1 MGKPPTTEQG
11 TPELTLREVVLP
23 EKLRVW
29 RAKLS
34 TKAKQEKRFRF
45 YSLYGLI
52 SHPVTLQAAWEKV
65 LANDGAPGVDGI
77 SPQHIER
84 EGVGPFLEEIRRA
97 LAEKRYRCAAV
108 RRVYIPK
115 ANGKLRPL
123 GIPTVRDRVVQ
134 TAALLILEPIFE
146 ADFEECSF
154 GFRPGRSAQQALEVI
169 RKELKRGRT
178 TVYDA
183 DLEKYFDTIPHD
195 KLMACLRMRVVDGSV
210 LALIGQWLQAVVVEK
225 GEKGKPPT
233 IKRNGS
239 GTPQGGV
246 ISPLLANIY
255 LHWFDHL
262 FHRAGSAAQQ
272 NAAALVR
279 YADDLV
285 VLTRQKSEAVQ
296 AFIEEKLEGWLG
308 LKINREK
315 TRVVNLREEGM
326 SLDFLGYRFGL
337 DWDRFGRKRRYWNLG
352 ISKAALLREQ
362 AKLRE
367 MIGPRQCWKPLPEL
381 VDELNAHLRG
391 WANYFA
397 HGYAR
402 RGFRQINSYV
412 RDRLAGH
419 LKRRSQRPWRAP
431 QGVSVYHYLN
441 ERLGLIQL

>member
-1 MGKPPTTEQG
+1 M
-11 TPELTLREVVLP
+11 
-23 EKLRVW
+23 
-29 RAKLS
+29 
-34 TKAKQEKRFRF
+34 
-45 YSLYGLI
+45 
-52 SHPVTLQAAWEKV
+52 
-65 LANDGAPGVDGI
+65 
-77 SPQHIER
+77 
-84 EGVGPFLEEIRRA
+84 
-97 LAEKRYRCAAV
+97 
-108 RRVYIPK
+108 
-115 ANGKLRPL
+115 
-123 GIPTVRDRVVQ
+123 
-134 TAALLILEPIFE
+134 
-146 ADFEECSF
+146 
-154 GFRPGRSAQQALEVI
+154 EVI
-169 RKELKRGRT
+169 QNELKKGRT

-183 DLEKYFDTIPHD
+183 DLEKYFDSIPHD
-195 KLMACLRMRVVDGSV
+195 KLMACVRMRVVDGSV
-210 LALIGQWLQAVVVEK
+210 LALIRQWLKAVVVEQGK
-225 GEKGKPPT
+225 EGKPPT
-233 IKRNGS
+233 IKRTGS

-272 NAAALVR
+272 GAAALVR
-279 YADDLV
+279 YADDFV
-285 VLTRQKSEAVQ
+285 VLTRQRSEEVQ

-315 TRVVNLREEGM
+315 TRIVNLREEGT

-362 AKLRE
+362 AKLRT

-381 VDELNAHLRG
+381 VAELNAHLRG

-419 LKRRSQRPWRAP
+419 LKRRSQRPWRPP
-431 QGVSVYHYLN
+431 QGVSVYGYLN

>member
-1 MGKPPTTEQG
+1 MPADAWLAHYLPPLF
-11 TPELTLREVVLP
+11 P
-23 EKLRVW
+23 
-29 RAKLS
+29 
-34 TKAKQEKRFRF
+34 
-45 YSLYGLI
+45 
-52 SHPVTLQAAWEKV
+52 
-65 LANDGAPGVDGI
+65 
-77 SPQHIER
+77 
-84 EGVGPFLEEIRRA
+84 
-97 LAEKRYRCAAV
+97 
-108 RRVYIPK
+108 
-115 ANGKLRPL
+115 
-123 GIPTVRDRVVQ
+123 
-134 TAALLILEPIFE
+134 
-146 ADFEECSF
+146 
-154 GFRPGRSAQQALEVI
+154 SASS
-169 RKELKRGRT
+169 
-178 TVYDA
+178 
-183 DLEKYFDTIPHD
+183 
-195 KLMACLRMRVVDGSV
+195 VVDGSV

-225 GEKGKPPT
+225 GERGKPPT

-246 ISPLLANIY
+246 ISPRLANIY

-262 FHRAGSAAQQ
+262 FHRAGSAAQRH
-272 NAAALVR
+272 AATLVR

-315 TRVVNLREEGM
+315 TRIVNLREEGTA
-326 SLDFLGYRFGL
+326 LEFLGYRFGL
-337 DWDRFGRKRRYWNLG
+337 DWDRFGRKQRSWNLG

-367 MIGPRQCWKPLPEL
+367 MIGPRQCWTPLPQL
-381 VDELNAHLRG
+381 VEELNAHLRG

-402 RGFRQINSYV
+402 GGFRQINSYV

-431 QGVSVYHYLN
+431 RGLSVSRYLN